1 MLPTIGRINH
11 KTLKLVCYLKTT
23 QLGTRYIKTL
33 YIYIC
38 IFGRLVQDQRPRVKR
53 RGRGVEQSIK
63 CSLPSGVAWRTKK
76 SVLTPGSES
85 LQRRATQPCVSISS
99 FKASISFL
107 TTKHTARVRRPRPA
121 SYPPHRPV
129 YEEPLLP
136 PLPESLPFYFPYSSI
151 FVCPLL
157 PFLPTLSFPPPP
169 PSSPRPLPPSSSSSR
184 YRRSRV
190 IDIRGRRHCTQR
202 CCSVIVVGRAP
213 CAR

>member
-1 MLPTIGRINH
+1 M
-11 KTLKLVCYLKTT
+11 
-23 QLGTRYIKTL
+23 
-33 YIYIC
+33 
-38 IFGRLVQDQRPRVKR
+38 QDQRPKVKR

-63 CSLPSGVAWRTKK
+63 CSLPSGVAWRTRK
-76 SVLTPGSES
+76 SVPTPGSES

-107 TTKHTARVRRPRPA
+107 TAKHTAR
-121 SYPPHRPV
+121 SDDPV
-129 YEEPLLP
+129 LLP
-136 PLPESLPFYFPYSSI
+136 THRTVRPTRNLFFHLFPRGCLFYFPFLSSSI
-151 FVCPLL
+151 LLPSLPLL
-157 PFLPTLSFPPPP
+157 FRFLLLLLYPP
-169 PSSPRPLPPSSSSSR
+169 PSSPSSR

>member
-1 MLPTIGRINH
+1 M
-11 KTLKLVCYLKTT
+11 
-23 QLGTRYIKTL
+23 
-33 YIYIC
+33 
-38 IFGRLVQDQRPRVKR
+38 
-53 RGRGVEQSIK
+53 EQSIK
-63 CSLPSGVAWRTKK
+63 CSLPSGGSVADQEIGAANTGTGEQR
-76 SVLTPGSES
+76 

-129 YEEPLLP
+129 YEEEPLLP
-136 PLPESLPFYFPYSSI
+136 PLPSDLAFLFSLLFH
-151 FVCPLL
+151 LRL
-157 PFLPTLSFPPPP
+157 P
-169 PSSPRPLPPSSSSSR
+169 PSAISSYSFLLLLFPRPLPPSSSSSR

-190 IDIRGRRHCTQR
+190 IDIRGWRHCTQR